1 MNANMKRPCA
11 NCPFLKFGAIYLRE
25 GRVAE
30 IVADQEADD
39 RSTFQCHKTL
49 ERRGNESM
57 CVGAAIYGLKAGRP
71 SVAVRFAIAVG
82 LQSHDALMAQANAI
96 IDVITPERIRKPA
109 ARRRRVA

>member
-11 NCPFLKFGAIYLRE
+11 NCPFLKVGAIDLAA
-25 GRVAE
+25 GRVAQ
-30 IVADQEADD
+30 IVGDLEAND
-39 RSTFQCHKTL
+39 RKTFQCHKTL

-71 SVAVRFAIAVG
+71 SVAVRIAIAVG
-82 LQSHDALMAQANAI
+82 LQSHEALMAQENVI
-96 IDVITPERIRKPA
+96 IEVIPPEQIRKPA